1 MEKHF
6 SLRDRLLSRFLRYV
20 QIHAPSN
27 EENKDQYPSTLAQ
40 IQFGQQLVGELQKI
54 GLLDAEI
61 DDYGIVMASLPSTL
75 GHKKVPVIGLIA
87 HLDTSCDVPNEN
99 VKPILHRNYSG
110 GDLFLPGTPNS
121 PIRVSENPELLQYI
135 GHEIITSDGTTL
147 LGADDRAGIAEI
159 MTFLEFLLLH
169 PEIPHGPIRIAFTPD
184 EEIGRG
190 VEHFDIQKF
199 GADIAYTVDGGGMG
213 EIEDE
218 TFHARVAIFTIHG
231 KNVHPGYAKGKM
243 VNALQMASEIL
254 QCLKNEPG
262 PETTEGR
269 QGYLHPHSLSGSVEK
284 AILKILIRDFDFS
297 GIAAKIQR
305 LQEIQ
310 KHVEKQHPKGKVDL
324 EIGVTYSNMRDFLQQ
339 DPRIVEY
346 ALEAVRRTGISP
358 QRKAV
363 RGGTDGAKLCE
374 KGLLT
379 ANIFTGGHNFHSTH
393 EWISLQAME
402 KAVETLIQL
411 AQIWVEREGQ
421 ISPEEKQ
428 R

>member
-1 MEKHF
+1 MDNHF
-6 SLRDRLLSRFLRYV
+6 SFRYNLLQRFFRYV
-20 QIHAPSN
+20 QIPAQSN
-27 EENKDQYPSTLAQ
+27 EENKSQYPSTIEQLH
-40 IQFGQQLVGELQKI
+40 FGQQLVHELREI
-54 GLLDAEI
+54 GLSDAEI
-61 DDYGIVMASLPSTL
+61 DSHGIVMATLPSNL
-75 GHKKVPVIGLIA
+75 GNRKVPVIGLIA
-87 HLDTSCDVPNEN
+87 HLDTSSDVPGNP
-99 VKPILHRNYSG
+99 VKPVFHRNYSG
-110 GDLFLPGTPNS
+110 GDLFLPGTPDS
-121 PIRVSENPELLQYI
+121 PIRPSENPELLYHL
-135 GHEIITSDGTTL
+135 GDDIITSDGTTL

-159 MTFLEFLLLH
+159 MTCLEFLSLH
-169 PEIPHGPIRIAFTPD
+169 PEIPHGTIRIAFTPD

-190 VEHFDIQKF
+190 VDHFDVQKF
-199 GADIAYTVDGGGMG
+199 GAEIAYTVDGGGLG

-218 TFHARVAIFTIHG
+218 TFHARVAVFTIHG

-243 VNALQMASEIL
+243 VNALRMASEIL
-254 QCLKNEPG
+254 QCLKTEPA

-269 QGYLHPHSLSGSVEK
+269 EGYFHPHSLSGSVEK
-284 AILKILIRDFDFS
+284 AVLKVLIRDFELS
-297 GIAAKIQR
+297 EIEAKIQKLR
-305 LQEIQ
+305 EIQ
-310 KHVEKQHPKGKVDL
+310 EQVERQYPKGKVDL
-324 EIGVTYSNMRDFLQQ
+324 DIGVSYSNMRDFLQK

-411 AQIWVEREGQ
+411 VQVWAEREG
-421 ISPEEKQ
+421 
-428 R
+428 